1 MTTTRQMEK
10 KLSAML
16 ESVEKRKATA
26 ADMQGTI
33 EDFGMLLQTSI
44 LAMGDQPRMPRRQ
57 EIRPQ
62 NSIMELPADALLGE
76 TVRQARQ
83 RTGLDTSLAEIL
95 VDAGGL
101 DLGTLRSR
109 RQTTLAGSA
118 AMLDVE

>member
-1 MTTTRQMEK
+1 MEK